1 MRCFNTK
8 RVLSALGTLLLSLFL
23 VLMASPVLSYGDTN
37 NVIDEAD
44 LLTSEEEEELQ
55 GTIEDIKN
63 RFSFEI
69 VLNTITTT
77 GGKSIVAYSDDY
89 FDYNGYG
96 IGTNRDGLIFVIDMD
111 SSSYYT
117 STSGYGITAF
127 TDYGL
132 DYIHDK
138 VVSSLSEG
146 DYYSAFSKYL
156 DLSEDLLLQAEEGT
170 PFDVPEKE
178 PISRGVLA
186 AIAFGI
192 SFIVA
197 LIVTGV
203 MRSGMNTVRK
213 EALAT
218 NYVKRDSLNLTE
230 QQDLFLYRNVV
241 RSKKPEPSSSG
252 GSSTHKSSSGRSHG
266 GRGGK
271 F

>member
-1 MRCFNTK
+1 MRYFNKK
-8 RVLSALGTLLLSLFL
+8 RVLSALGTVFLSLFL
-23 VLMASPVLSYGDTN
+23 VIIASPVLSYGDTN

-44 LLTSEEEEELQ
+44 LLSMEEEEALQ

-63 RFSFEI
+63 RFSFDI

-77 GGKSIVAYSDDY
+77 GGKDIVDYSDDY

-96 IGTNRDGLIFVIDMD
+96 VGSNRDGLIFVINMESRD
-111 SSSYYT
+111 YYT

-132 DYIHDK
+132 DYIHEK

-146 DYYSAFSKYL
+146 DYYAAFSEYL
-156 DLSEDLLLQAEEGT
+156 DLSQELLIQAEEGT
-170 PFDVPEKE
+170 PFDVGQKE
-178 PISRGVLA
+178 PVSRWVLA
-186 AIAFGI
+186 GAAFGI
-192 SFIVA
+192 SLIVA

-203 MRSGMNTVRK
+203 MRRGMNTVRK
-213 EALAT
+213 EAFAT
-218 NYVKRDSLNLTE
+218 NYVMRDSLNLTE